1 MRFRHPDG
9 STVHVAYCTNVHPAD
24 TLAGVVAALDRYAA
38 PVRGTLGVRRL
49 GIGLW
54 LARDAVSELLA
65 EPGGVRRLAAA
76 LADRGLE
83 VVTLNAFPY
92 RAFGAEVVK
101 GAVYHPD
108 WTTVERLRYTL
119 DCATVLAGLLPGDA
133 VYGSVSTLPLAW
145 REPWDGGRREAAAKQ
160 LAELGDG
167 LAELAARTGREVR
180 VGLEPEPGCVV
191 ETTAEAAGRL
201 AGPAAASG
209 GRLGVCLDACHL
221 AVAFEEPAAAVDR
234 LAAAGLPVVKAQVSC
249 ALEAGGGDAARA
261 ALRGFVEPR
270 YLHQVRTPTAGGLA
284 GTDDLDEAL
293 DGGLP
298 DGDAPWRVHFHVP
311 LHAAPAEP
319 LRSTSESLIRTLEVL
334 VGGPRPLTTHLEVE
348 TYTWQVL
355 PPGQRPAGDA
365 DLVAGIAA
373 ELSWTRDRLRGL
385 GLEEVA

>member
-24 TLAGVVAALDRYAA
+24 TLAGVRAALDRYAA
-38 PVRGTLGVRRL
+38 PVRAALGVRRL
-49 GIGLW
+49 GVGLW

-65 EPGGVRRLAAA
+65 EPGGVRRLGAA

-83 VVTLNAFPY
+83 AVTLNAFPY
-92 RAFGAEVVK
+92 RGFGAEVVK

-108 WTTVERLRYTL
+108 WTTVERLSYTL
-119 DCATVLAGLLPGDA
+119 DCAAVLAGLLPADA
-133 VYGSVSTLPLAW
+133 VYGSLSTLPLAW
-145 REPWDGGRREAAAKQ
+145 REPWDGERREAAAKQ

-167 LAELAARTGREVR
+167 LARLAARTGREVR

-191 ETTAEAAGRL
+191 ETIADATEHL
-201 AGPAAASG
+201 VWPAAASG

-221 AVAFEEPAAAVDR
+221 AVAFEEPATAVDR
-234 LAAAGLPVVKAQVSC
+234 LVAAGVPLVKAQVSC
-249 ALEAGGGDAARA
+249 ALEAAGGDAGRA

-270 YLHQVRTPTAGGLA
+270 YLHQVRTPAAGGLA

-298 DGDAPWRVHFHVP
+298 EGDEPWRVHFHVP
-311 LHAAPAEP
+311 LHAAPAAP
-319 LRSTSESLIRTLEVL
+319 LRSTSEELGWTLRAL
-334 VGGPRPLTTHLEVE
+334 LGGARPLTTHLEVE